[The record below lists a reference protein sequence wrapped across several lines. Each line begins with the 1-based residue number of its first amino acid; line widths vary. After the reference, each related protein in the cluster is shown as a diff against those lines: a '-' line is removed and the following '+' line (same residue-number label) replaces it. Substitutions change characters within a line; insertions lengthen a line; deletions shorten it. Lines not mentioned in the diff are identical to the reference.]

1 MALDVAQPLLSF
13 SWSAFRSP
21 PNLILSVGALGFL
34 ALLAR
39 WVLLPR
45 PFPGIPHNREAAN
58 QILGDVGELR
68 TSTGIRAFMRA
79 QFIRHQSPIV
89 QVFMSPL
96 SRPWVLIGDFREAH
110 DIAVSRYREF
120 DKSTLTSDSFRG
132 IVPQSFVS
140 YKAEHPV
147 YKHSKELLKDWMTP
161 SFFRSVSLPCF
172 VRIDPADMTPA
183 G

>member
-1 MALDVAQPLLSF
+1 M
-13 SWSAFRSP
+13 
-21 PNLILSVGALGFL
+21 
-34 ALLAR
+34 
-39 WVLLPR
+39 
-45 PFPGIPHNREAAN
+45 
-58 QILGDVGELR
+58 LGDVSELKA
-68 TSTGIRAFMRA
+68 SSGIRAFMRA
-79 QFIRHQSPIV
+79 QFLRHQSPIV

-161 SFFRSVSLPCF
+161 SFFRSVTARSLAPLSSWW
-172 VRIDPADMTPA
+172 
-183 G
+183 